1 MSAPTGLSIVIPS
14 WNGRALLER
23 FLPTVLHSA
32 AAFEAACR
40 QPAEIIVADDASTD
54 DTLEWLATRH
64 PQVRLEAAEDHRGFG
79 PTANRGV
86 AAARYPW
93 VYLLNNDVALAP
105 ASLVPLA
112 DHWADPQVFAVA
124 SSVYDFASGV
134 LSGAGQIGEFRRGF
148 LGIHHRYFTL
158 RDQPEGFIPEAR
170 GTSHPARPWLT
181 LYAGGGSSLF
191 HRQKFL
197 TLGGFDDLLAP
208 FGWEDVELSLRA
220 WKQGYEVRYE
230 PASAV
235 WHQFSSTIPAR
246 FDLRRVGAIYERN
259 RLLTHWLHLDT
270 RAEFAAH
277 GLFLLLKLLA
287 SILIGRWEVW
297 SAAAQALGRLGA
309 VEARRQQLLA
319 GQQRALREVLGRV
332 AGELRRPEVRPLTA
346 ETAPVR
352 TYPGQQ
358 AGQAR

>member
-23 FLPTVLHSA
+23 FLPTVLAAA

-40 QPAEIIVADDASTD
+40 QPTEVIVADDASTD
-54 DTLEWLATRH
+54 DTLEWLTLRY
-64 PQVRLEAAEDHRGFG
+64 PQVCFAAADDHRGFG

-112 DHWADPQVFAVA
+112 AHWADPQVFAVA
-124 SSVYDFASGV
+124 SSVYDFASGM

-148 LGIHHRYFTL
+148 LSIHRRYFV
-158 RDQPEGFIPEAR
+158 PEAR
-170 GTSHPARPWLT
+170 SPMQAARPWLT
-181 LYAGGGSSLF
+181 LYASGGSSLF
-191 HRQKFL
+191 HREKFL
-197 TLGGFDDLLAP
+197 ALGGFDDLLAP

-235 WHQFSSTIPAR
+235 WHQFASTIPAR
-246 FDLRRVGAIYERN
+246 FPRRRVNAIYERN

-270 RAEFAAH
+270 PLEITAH
-277 GLFLLLKLLA
+277 LTLLLPRLVGNLL
-287 SILIGRWEVW
+287 LLRWSSW
-297 SAAAQALGRLGA
+297 KAAVQALARVSA
-309 VEARRQQLLA
+309 VQARRKRL
-319 GQQRALREVLGRV
+319 RAARVCELREVLARV
-332 AGELRRPEVRPLTA
+332 ADSLGRPEARPLTP

-352 TYPGQQ
+352 PW
-358 AGQAR
+358 AGAPLAR